1 MVQIYLN
8 KIYSL
13 INKKYFL
20 VSFLYLFCYYVQMQE
35 NSEKT
40 LHLAVVLGS
49 YLKELR
55 IKKGHLSR
63 KKFAD
68 EYDLNDSNLSRIER
82 GLGEIKFV
90 TLLKILQALDITPSE
105 FMKELENKLGK
116 NFTLIDE

>member
-1 MVQIYLN
+1 
-8 KIYSL
+8 
-13 INKKYFL
+13 
-20 VSFLYLFCYYVQMQE
+20 MQE
-35 NSEKT
+35 ISEKT
-40 LHLAVVLGS
+40 LYLVVALGS
-49 YLKELR
+49 YIKELR
-55 IKKGHLSR
+55 IKKGYISR

>member
-1 MVQIYLN
+1 
-8 KIYSL
+8 
-13 INKKYFL
+13 
-20 VSFLYLFCYYVQMQE
+20 MQE
-35 NSEKT
+35 ISEKT

-49 YLKELR
+49 YIKELR
-55 IKKGHLSR
+55 IKKGYISR

-68 EYDLNDSNLSRIER
+68 EYDLNDSNLSKIER
-82 GLGEIKFV
+82 GLIEAKFV

>member
-1 MVQIYLN
+1 
-8 KIYSL
+8 
-13 INKKYFL
+13 
-20 VSFLYLFCYYVQMQE
+20 MQE
-35 NSEKT
+35 ISEKT

-49 YLKELR
+49 YIKELR
-55 IKKGHLSR
+55 IKKGHISR

-68 EYDLNDSNLSRIER
+68 EYDLNDSNLSKIER
-82 GLGEIKFV
+82 GLIEAKFV

>member
-1 MVQIYLN
+1 
-8 KIYSL
+8 
-13 INKKYFL
+13 
-20 VSFLYLFCYYVQMQE
+20 MQE
-35 NSEKT
+35 ISEKN

-49 YLKELR
+49 YIKELR
-55 IKKGHLSR
+55 IKKGHISR

-68 EYDLNDSNLSRIER
+68 EYDLNDSNLSKIER
-82 GLGEIKFV
+82 GLIEAKFV

>member
-1 MVQIYLN
+1 
-8 KIYSL
+8 
-13 INKKYFL
+13 
-20 VSFLYLFCYYVQMQE
+20 MQE
-35 NSEKT
+35 ISEKT

-49 YLKELR
+49 YIKELR
-55 IKKGHLSR
+55 IKKGHISR